1 MWIRLPEVAVTL
13 TVYVP
18 RAAKVVVGVVPPE
31 PLEPLELLE
40 LLEPPQP
47 DVEIAATERSNASR
61 APQRRRRGRTRSIM
75 QAKEAPEPAM
85 YQGAVCDA
93 GCEFCAMRKVPLV
106 ELWEA
111 VRTRLVVTGE
121 LELTV
126 TVAGLK
132 V

>member
-1 MWIRLPEVAVTL
+1 M

-40 LLEPPQP
+40 LLPPQP
-47 DVEIAATERSNASR
+47 DVEIAATERSKASR

-111 VRTRLVVTGE
+111 VRTRLAVTGE
-121 LELTV
+121 PELTV
-126 TVAGLK
+126 MVAGLK

>member
-1 MWIRLPEVAVTL
+1 VTVEVWIRLPEMAVTL

-31 PLEPLELLE
+31 PLELELL
-40 LLEPPQP
+40 PPQP
-47 DVEIAATERSNASR
+47 EVEIAATERSKASR

-93 GCEFCAMRKVPLV
+93 GCEFCAMREVPLV

-111 VRTRLVVTGE
+111 VRTRLAVTGE
-121 LELTV
+121 PELTV
-126 TVAGLK
+126 MVAGLK